1 MGWKLGVVPWWD
13 EVQDEDVHGRRGKRR
28 WPPENGSAGL
38 HNFGSSRVLP
48 IITLRFTCERGDST
62 FDHHPFSGEDRSNY
76 REGSECMDRT
86 IDPRPA
92 RRRRYIAI
100 GCAGGLA
107 LLVVA
112 FWSSSFATRRVRI
125 EADKVTIGTVE
136 TDLFKEFI
144 PVTGT
149 VQPIQTV
156 FLDALEGGTVKHRFV
171 EDGHMVKSG
180 EPIIE
185 LNNPQLHMDA
195 INREAQLLDQQN
207 NLRNTRL
214 AMDQQTTRLR
224 DELLNLDKDLRR
236 LERDDR
242 VDDRLVQDS
251 LLARNT
257 FLNNKEHL
265 QYMREKRKLLAANV
279 RNDSLFRQS
288 QLGSIT
294 SNLDLIQQ
302 NLRFLRENLQNLVI
316 KAPIDGQL
324 SGLNV
329 EIGQTKQRG
338 ERIAQIDVLDGF
350 KVRARIPEHYVS
362 RVSIGLRG
370 TFTHAGRE
378 QPIEIFK
385 VYPEVSNGEFDVDL
399 RFIGVAPEAIRRGQT
414 FQVRLQLSEDMQ
426 AVMLPR
432 GPFFQDTGGQWVYV
446 VDGEGK
452 AVKRSVKLGR
462 QNPDMYEVLE
472 GLKPGDR
479 VLTSRYAGFNDADE
493 LMIQ

>member
-1 MGWKLGVVPWWD
+1 M
-13 EVQDEDVHGRRGKRR
+13 
-28 WPPENGSAGL
+28 
-38 HNFGSSRVLP
+38 
-48 IITLRFTCERGDST
+48 
-62 FDHHPFSGEDRSNY
+62 DRS
-76 REGSECMDRT
+76 

-92 RRRRYIAI
+92 RRKRLIAI
-100 GCAGGLA
+100 GCVGGLV
-107 LLVVA
+107 LVAAV
-112 FWSSSFATRRVRI
+112 FWASSFSTSRVRV
-125 EADKVTIGTVE
+125 EAAKLQVGTVE
-136 TDLFKEFI
+136 KGLFREFI

-156 FLDALEGGTVKHRFV
+156 FLDALEGGTVKQRFV
-171 EDGHMVKSG
+171 EDGHMVKAG

-224 DELLNLDKDLRR
+224 DELLNLEKDLKR
-236 LERDDR
+236 LERDQRIDE
-242 VDDRLVQDS
+242 RLAKDS
-251 LLARNT
+251 LMAQNT
-257 FLNNKEHL
+257 FLSNSENLH
-265 QYMREKRKLLAANV
+265 YMREKRKLVAANV
-279 RNDSLFRQS
+279 RSDSLFRLS
-288 QLGSIT
+288 QVGSIT
-294 SNLDLIQQ
+294 NNLMLIDQ
-302 NLRFLRENLQNLVI
+302 NLKFLRDNLQNLVI

-329 EIGQTKQRG
+329 ELGQTKQRG
-338 ERIAQIDVLDGF
+338 ERIAQIDVLNGF

-362 RVSIGLRG
+362 RVSIGLHG
-370 TFTHAGRE
+370 TFTHAGKE
-378 QPIEIFK
+378 HMIEIFK

-399 RFIGVAPEAIRRGQT
+399 RFVGTAPAEIRRGQT

-446 VDGEGK
+446 IDAEGK
-452 AVKRSVKLGR
+452 AAKRDVKLGR

-472 GLKPGDR
+472 GLVPGDR
-479 VLTSRYAGFNDADE
+479 VVTSRYAPFNDADE

>member
-1 MGWKLGVVPWWD
+1 
-13 EVQDEDVHGRRGKRR
+13 
-28 WPPENGSAGL
+28 
-38 HNFGSSRVLP
+38 
-48 IITLRFTCERGDST
+48 
-62 FDHHPFSGEDRSNY
+62 
-76 REGSECMDRT
+76 MDRI

-92 RRRRYIAI
+92 RRKRLIAI
-100 GCAGGLA
+100 GCIGGVLLLCAVLWAG
-107 LLVVA
+107 
-112 FWSSSFATRRVRI
+112 SFTTSRVRV
-125 EADKVTIGTVE
+125 EGAKVTVAEVKQG
-136 TDLFKEFI
+136 LFKEFI

-156 FLDALEGGTVKHRFV
+156 FLDALEGGTVKQRFV
-171 EDGHMVKSG
+171 EDGHMVKAG

-185 LNNPQLHMDA
+185 LSNPQLHMDA

-224 DELLNLDKDLRR
+224 DELLNLDKDLKR
-236 LERDDR
+236 LERDQR
-242 VDDRLVQDS
+242 VDDRLVKDS
-251 LLARNT
+251 LLAHNT
-257 FLNNKEHL
+257 YLSNRENLE
-265 QYMREKRKLLAANV
+265 YMREKRKLVAANV
-279 RNDSLFRQS
+279 RSDSIFRQS

-294 SNLDLIQQ
+294 NNLELIQQ
-302 NLRFLRENLQNLVI
+302 NLLFLRENLQNLVI
-316 KAPIDGQL
+316 KAPMDGQL

-329 EIGQTKQRG
+329 ELGQTKQRG
-338 ERIAQIDVLDGF
+338 ERIAQIDVLESF

-362 RVSIGLRG
+362 RVSMGLQG

-378 QPIEIFK
+378 HAIEIFK

-399 RFIGVAPEAIRRGQT
+399 RFVGEKPDVRRGQT

-432 GPFFQDTGGQWVYV
+432 GPFFQDTGGQWVYLL
-446 VDGEGK
+446 DAEGK
-452 AVKRSVKLGR
+452 ATKRDVKLGR

-479 VLTSRYAGFNDADE
+479 VITSRYNGFNNADE
-493 LMIQ
+493 LIIQ